1 MTILTALYGLQS
13 LAVGISYAP
22 QMRAVWKSSTGAR
35 DISITTWLLWS
46 GTSLVSLLY
55 ALTVVKDF
63 PFIAVS
69 ATSLVGS
76 VAVSALVLLRRIQ
89 HSR

>member
-1 MTILTALYGLQS
+1 MTILSALYGLQS
-13 LAVGISYAP
+13 LAVGLSYAP
-22 QMRAVWKSSTGAR
+22 QIRSVWKSKTGAQ

-46 GTSLVSLLY
+46 ATSLVSLLY

-76 VAVSALVLLRRIQ
+76 LAVSAMAVLRRIQ

>member
-22 QMRAVWKSSTGAR
+22 QLRSVWKSTTGAR

-46 GTSLVSLLY
+46 ATSLVSLLY
-55 ALTVVKDF
+55 AVSVVHDI
-63 PFIAVS
+63 PFAAVS

-76 VAVSALVLLRRIQ
+76 IAVSAMAGLRRIQ

>member
-13 LAVGISYAP
+13 VAVGISYAP
-22 QMRAVWKSSTGAR
+22 QIRSVWKSESGAR

-46 GTSLVSLLY
+46 ATSLVSLLY
-55 ALTVVKDF
+55 ALSVVKDV

-76 VAVSALVLLRRIQ
+76 LVVSAMAVLRRIQ